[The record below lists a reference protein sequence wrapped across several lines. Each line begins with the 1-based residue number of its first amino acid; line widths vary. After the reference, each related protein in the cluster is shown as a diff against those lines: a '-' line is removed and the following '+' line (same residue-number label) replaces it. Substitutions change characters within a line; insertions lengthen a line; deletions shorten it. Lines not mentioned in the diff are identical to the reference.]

1 MTCNFEDSLINLQ
14 VRLDNKLVTSTE
26 LALVISQLGFTSD
39 KNILDNNN
47 KIINDVKVKKDDRYI
62 RINYEIVADDS
73 ELQILRIEEIKEVN
87 FDYYY
92 VLIEENYEDLEL
104 IEQTVLLITSDFN
117 ELRKILYDK
126 TNEVVEE
133 PNYDEFIVLR
143 GLKENPEYNRFIIH
157 SYDKDII

>member
-143 GLKENPEYNRFIIH
+143 GLKEKPEYNRFIIH